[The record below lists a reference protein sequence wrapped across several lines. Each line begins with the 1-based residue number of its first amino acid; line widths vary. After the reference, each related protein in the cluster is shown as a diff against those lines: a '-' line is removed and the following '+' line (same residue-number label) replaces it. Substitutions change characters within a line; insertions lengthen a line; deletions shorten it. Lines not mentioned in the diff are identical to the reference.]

1 LAKRPI
7 IIAVE
12 RYRRLELDPR
22 FGQSVLIP
30 AEHPHC
36 IVRYRAVRIAL
47 ESFGEQLSGS
57 R

>member
-30 AEHPHC
+30 AEHPHR